1 MVLLLL
7 LLIMVPERFRKG
19 SRRVQVGR
27 SSIMRT
33 LLVVMG
39 AQATWKGF
47 GTVLELFKEPFR
59 MGLRMVYEG
68 FKEVTSMTDPVS
80 NQPANENAQDLD
92 PPLQQPDP
100 VALVEDLY
108 QRNVVGHFQEVI
120 RTAGGPI
127 TWLRSRCPN
136 VVAAANGIWTEEEL
150 ISSLLSQPEAF
161 WVGHQERLRDC
172 ARCVE
177 GEAACWQS
185 LEMVPKGQK
194 VRLELVDGKAGELF
208 QNCTRYAD
216 FKIAIR
222 LQESG
227 VDRLLSTQKLS
238 SLGELP
244 PEVEKTFVEFL
255 ETGARKKRSPKEYS
269 LLIESRKCRP
279 IGVALLRN
287 SIKNFPH
294 AAYKSVHAPSL
305 EREFKNALTT
315 KEKSP
320 LEELLTFDVL
330 LIDEVN
336 GDLLK
341 SKFRKEL
348 TWLYERRRDQG
359 LATIITTTV
368 PAKEAFPGV
377 SVLRV

>member
-1 MVLLLL
+1 
-7 LLIMVPERFRKG
+7 
-19 SRRVQVGR
+19 
-27 SSIMRT
+27 
-33 LLVVMG
+33 
-39 AQATWKGF
+39 
-47 GTVLELFKEPFR
+47 
-59 MGLRMVYEG
+59 
-68 FKEVTSMTDPVS
+68 MTDPVNS
-80 NQPANENAQDLD
+80 QPANENDQDFD

-100 VALVEDLY
+100 VALVTDLY
-108 QRNVVGHFQEVI
+108 QTNVITPFREAIQK
-120 RTAGGPI
+120 AGGPI

-136 VVAAANGIWTEEEL
+136 VVAAANGIWTEAEL
-150 ISSLLSQPEAF
+150 VGSLLSHPEAF
-161 WVGHQERLRDC
+161 WVGHQDRLRDC
-172 ARCVE
+172 ARCVD
-177 GEAACWQS
+177 GEAACSES
-185 LEMVPKGQK
+185 LEMVPKGQR
-194 VRLELVDGKAGELF
+194 VRLELIDGKARELF
-208 QNCTRYAD
+208 QTCVRYAD
-216 FKIAIR
+216 FRLAIR
-222 LQESG
+222 LQDSG

-238 SLGELP
+238 ALGELP
-244 PEVEKTFVEFL
+244 PEVEKIFVEFL
-255 ETGARKKRSPKEYS
+255 ETGAKKKRSPKEYS

-294 AAYKSVHAPSL
+294 ASYKSVHAPSL

-359 LATIITTTV
+359 LATIITSTV

>member
-1 MVLLLL
+1 
-7 LLIMVPERFRKG
+7 
-19 SRRVQVGR
+19 
-27 SSIMRT
+27 
-33 LLVVMG
+33 
-39 AQATWKGF
+39 
-47 GTVLELFKEPFR
+47 
-59 MGLRMVYEG
+59 
-68 FKEVTSMTDPVS
+68 MTDPVS
-80 NQPANENAQDLD
+80 SKPANENDHEPGASPQLPDYEAQ
-92 PPLQQPDP
+92 
-100 VALVEDLY
+100 VAALHQSMVRGPFEEAT
-108 QRNVVGHFQEVI
+108 RV
-120 RTAGGPI
+120 AGGPVM
-127 TWLRSRCPN
+127 WFRSQCPR
-136 VVAAANGIWTEEEL
+136 AAAEVSGTLSDTAWTDL
-150 ISSLLSQPEAF
+150 VLSESMGFWIGHEA
-161 WVGHQERLRDC
+161 RLRDC
-172 ARCVE
+172 AHCEE
-177 GEAACWQS
+177 GEAVCFDTADK
-185 LEMVPKGQK
+185 VPAGQK
-194 VRLELVDGKAGELF
+194 IRLNVIDGKAKELW
-208 QNCTRYAD
+208 QPCRRYAE
-216 FKIAIR
+216 FKLAKR
-222 LQESG
+222 LQDSG

-244 PEVEKTFVEFL
+244 PEVDKAFVGFL
-255 ETGARKKRSPKEYS
+255 ETGAKKKRSPKEYS
-269 LLIESRKCRP
+269 LLIESRKCRSL
-279 IGVALLRN
+279 GVALLRN